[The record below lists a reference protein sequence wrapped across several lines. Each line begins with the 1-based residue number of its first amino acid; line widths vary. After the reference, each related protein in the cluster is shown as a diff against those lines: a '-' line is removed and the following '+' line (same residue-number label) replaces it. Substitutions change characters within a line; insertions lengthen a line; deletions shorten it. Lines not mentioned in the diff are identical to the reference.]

1 MGKKARKVL
10 CRNKCCDCRISSR
23 ALFSLSCWI
32 VNCHGVRRFYLF
44 ILFWGVR
51 IAFGQEHRLTGVVY
65 DEDGNR
71 LPLAYVFISPDS
83 ITTATDESGRFSI
96 RVPTGKKRIRVS
108 FIGYEMLRRQLWIRR
123 DTTIQLTM
131 RTHHNELQEVVVRGE
146 KSVQEAIF
154 QSGRA
159 STNVL
164 TKEDINAIPVLG
176 GEADV
181 IKALQLLPGTVRG
194 VEGSSD
200 LFVRG
205 GAADQN
211 LVLLDDAPIYNTSH
225 LFGFLSVFNPDVL
238 DQVESING
246 GFPAE
251 YGGRLSSILNVRTTQ
266 SIASRTRVS
275 GDVGILASRLY
286 VEQPVIKDKASFWVA
301 GRRTYIDQ
309 VIRLTGEELPYFFYD
324 LNGKVI
330 FRPTQHDQVEIG
342 YYGGKDVLDIFRD
355 RNNDGDGFLT
365 AYESGNN
372 SQSVRWRHTQSS
384 TLSTNLSLVRSRYTY
399 NLRNSFEENL
409 LVAKSDIEDYGVRWQ
424 LERDS
429 IGRGGMFRGGAD
441 WTRHAVSP
449 SVVNTEGSIAELFE
463 SSSASG
469 HIANEFAVHAAYE
482 WPVLPSLRI
491 NAGVRTSMAVADGRT
506 YVYGEPRLSLR
517 YALDDVTALKAS
529 YSRMVQYIH
538 RISNSAITSP
548 TDIWYP
554 VTSTIRPQTSH
565 QWAAALQRT
574 MPDQNIFMSVEG
586 YYKTMDQLIG
596 YEEGTN
602 LFLNTDFESK
612 LIQGRGRAYGVEVLL
627 RKEAGHLTGWISYS
641 LSWTWRQ
648 FDEINGGGWFPSR
661 YDRRHNGA
669 IVLQYAFGKRL
680 AVSVVWEFISGARF
694 TPVIGQYAILAPTLT
709 GVDLVPIY
717 ADINSVRLSNTHRL
731 DVGLK
736 FKSRPGRK
744 FTWEWFAG
752 VYNAYNRANP
762 IGISI
767 EQDEQTNVLRY
778 EQPGLFG
785 LIPFISYGF
794 TF

>member
-1 MGKKARKVL
+1 
-10 CRNKCCDCRISSR
+10 
-23 ALFSLSCWI
+23 LFSLSCLPA
-32 VNCHGVRRFYLF
+32 NPYGVTRFYVFVLF
-44 ILFWGVR
+44 
-51 IAFGQEHRLTGVVY
+51 LTIPVAASAQLHTLRGVVQ
-65 DEDGNR
+65 DRDGDR
-71 LPLAYVFISPDS
+71 LPLAYVFVMPDS
-83 ITTATDESGRFSI
+83 ITAVTDNSGNFSV
-96 RVPTGKKRIRVS
+96 RVTTGTKLLRVS
-108 FIGYEMLRRQLWIRR
+108 FIGYDVWQQMIRVTA
-123 DTTIQLTM
+123 DTTLRVAL
-131 RTHHNELQEVVVRGE
+131 RTRHNELQEIVVRGQ
-146 KSVQEAIF
+146 KNVQTEIF
-154 QSGRA
+154 ESSRT
-159 STNVL
+159 STHKL
-164 TKEDINAIPVLG
+164 TKENINAIPMLG
-176 GEADV
+176 GESDV
-181 IKALQLLPGTVRG
+181 IKALQLLPGTLRG

-238 DQVESING
+238 DEVEAING

-266 SIASRTRVS
+266 SVADRTHVA
-275 GDVGILASRLY
+275 GDIGILASRLY
-286 VEQPVIKDKASFWVA
+286 IEQPVVKDKASFWVA

-309 VIRLTGEELPYFFYD
+309 VIKLTGEELPYFFYD

-330 FRPTQHDQVEIG
+330 LKPSLRDKVEVS

-365 AYESGNN
+365 AYESENN
-372 SQSVRWRHTQSS
+372 SQSVRWLHTAGSHVNS
-384 TLSTNLSLVRSRYTY
+384 TVSLIRSRYTY
-399 NLRNSFEENL
+399 ALRNSFEENK
-409 LVAKSDIEDYGVRWQ
+409 LVATSDIEDLGTRWQ
-424 LERDS
+424 IERDS
-429 IGRGGMFRGGAD
+429 IGRRHGTLRGGVD
-441 WTRHAVSP
+441 WTRHAISP
-449 SVVNTEGSIAELFE
+449 SVVNTEGSISELLE

-469 HIANEFAVHAAYE
+469 HVANELAAHMAYE
-482 WPVLPSLRI
+482 WSVWPSLRV
-491 NAGVRTSMAVADGRT
+491 NAGMRGSMAIADGRT
-506 YVYGEPRLSLR
+506 YQYAEPRFSLR
-517 YALDDVTALKAS
+517 YGVSDKVAVKAS

-565 QWAAALQRT
+565 QWAVALQRT
-574 MPDQNIFMSVEG
+574 LPEHDVFMSVEG

-612 LIQGRGRAYGVEVLL
+612 LIQGRGRAYGLELLL
-627 RKEAGHLTGWISYS
+627 RKEAGRFTGWISYT
-641 LSWTWRQ
+641 LSWSWRQ
-648 FDEINGGGWFPSR
+648 FDAVNRGEWFPSR

-669 IVLQYAFGKRL
+669 IVAQYTLGKRL
-680 AVSVVWEFISGARF
+680 AVSVVWEYISGARF
-694 TPVIGQYAILAPTLT
+694 TPVIGQYTILAPTLT
-709 GVDLVPIY
+709 GVDLVPVY
-717 ADINSVRLSNTHRL
+717 ADINSVHLSDTHRL

-744 FTWEWFAG
+744 YRWEWFAG
-752 VYNAYNRANP
+752 VYNGYNRANP
-762 IGISI
+762 IGITI
-767 EQDEQTNVLRY
+767 EQDEVTNDLRY

-794 TF
+794 MF